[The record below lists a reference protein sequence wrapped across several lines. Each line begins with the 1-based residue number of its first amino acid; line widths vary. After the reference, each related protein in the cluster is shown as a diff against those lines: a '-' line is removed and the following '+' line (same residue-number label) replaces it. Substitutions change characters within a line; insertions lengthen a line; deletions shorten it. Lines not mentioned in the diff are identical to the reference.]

1 MNNQISNLNN
11 LYLQQF
17 NKTNDELKNQNV
29 KLIENEIKLNEQEKT
44 LINLTNSNKI
54 QREILHEYDILLN
67 VQQYKLMNCLENVK
81 GFYKEANELK
91 NNLIEEDKKI
101 NQLAFKNENE
111 INEVRKQC
119 KEGLEKINEITNVLN
134 KNTESLTIQSTLIA
148 KVQAISYKNA
158 EKIDKLCEKLFNYES
173 RMKILESKV
182 DKIEEIL
189 KRHEEAIL
197 DLTKDVSDMKIQME
211 GVLKRIK
218 EIENRVE
225 KLETSQIQNHADK
238 IIDYL
243 DKMNEDGIYEFANFI
258 LEIRKMGKPFKLE
271 HIMKGA
277 KLIIEKNPR
286 K

>member
-1 MNNQISNLNN
+1 
-11 LYLQQF
+11 
-17 NKTNDELKNQNV
+17 
-29 KLIENEIKLNEQEKT
+29 
-44 LINLTNSNKI
+44 
-54 QREILHEYDILLN
+54 
-67 VQQYKLMNCLENVK
+67 
-81 GFYKEANELK
+81 
-91 NNLIEEDKKI
+91 
-101 NQLAFKNENE
+101 
-111 INEVRKQC
+111 
-119 KEGLEKINEITNVLN
+119 
-134 KNTESLTIQSTLIA
+134 
-148 KVQAISYKNA
+148 
-158 EKIDKLCEKLFNYES
+158 
-173 RMKILESKV
+173 
-182 DKIEEIL
+182 
-189 KRHEEAIL
+189 
-197 DLTKDVSDMKIQME
+197 MKIQME